1 VGRQINIVFCRYA
14 FGGQIAGPPNF
25 RWPTDGIEGSK
36 TFSQPSGDTG
46 ESWEVEGDRMS
57 SSLPSALL
65 PGATP
70 MTGPLCLGRR
80 HDTRGRQSG
89 LVVRRV
95 ASLRVAGV
103 MWTMKGAHILNVALG
118 R

>member
-1 VGRQINIVFCRYA
+1 MR
-14 FGGQIAGPPNF
+14 
-25 RWPTDGIEGSK
+25 DGIEDQASI
-36 TFSQPSGDTG
+36 FSQPSGDTG

-57 SSLPSALL
+57 SLPSSALL

-70 MTGPLCLGRR
+70 IVDWPLSLGRR

-103 MWTMKGAHILNVALG
+103 MWMKGAHILNVALG